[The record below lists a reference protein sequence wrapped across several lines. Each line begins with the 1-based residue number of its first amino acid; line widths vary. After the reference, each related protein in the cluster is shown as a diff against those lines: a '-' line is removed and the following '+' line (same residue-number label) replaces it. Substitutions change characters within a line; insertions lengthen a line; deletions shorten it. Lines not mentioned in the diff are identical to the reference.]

1 MSSISRRDFLKVAG
15 LGVGSAVLASEAALA
30 APPAKDP
37 NDHVGMLYDT
47 TMCVGCHACSAACRD
62 WNSTEAE
69 LDPSGLYDAPT
80 ELTADSWTLIQLHQG
95 ENENSFVKRQCMHCI
110 DPGCVSGCPVH
121 ALEKTEAGPVT
132 YDARRCIG
140 CRYCMYACPFDIP
153 RFEWEEVLPVIAK
166 CTLCSD
172 RIAAGDGP
180 ACAERCPT
188 GALIWGRR
196 GDLLEEAEKRL
207 VDYPNRYVN
216 KVYGKDDAG
225 GTSVLYLSHV
235 PFEYLGLPKLG
246 PEPIPGLS
254 ERTGNI
260 FIPSILLG
268 GPLLLAGIR
277 LISKRDGWG

>member
-1 MSSISRRDFLKVAG
+1 MSSVSRRDFLKVAG
-15 LGVGSAVLASEAALA
+15 LGLGSALLASNAARA
-30 APPAKDP
+30 APSLEEA

-47 TMCVGCHACSAACRD
+47 TMCVGCHACSEACRD
-62 WNSTEAE
+62 WNGTEVE

-80 ELTADSWTLIQLHQG
+80 ELTADTWTLIQLHKG
-95 ENENSFVKRQCMHCI
+95 ESENSFVKHQCMHCI

-121 ALEKTEAGPVT
+121 ALEKTAAGPVT
-132 YDARRCIG
+132 YDAGRCIG
-140 CRYCMYACPFDIP
+140 CRYCMYTCPFDIP
-153 RFEWEEVLPVIAK
+153 RFEWEEVLPIIAK

-172 RIAAGDGP
+172 RIANGDGP

-207 VDYPNRYVN
+207 IDHPNRYVN
-216 KVYGKDDAG
+216 KVYGKDEAG

-246 PEPIPGLS
+246 TEPITRLS

-277 LISKRDGWG
+277 WISKRDGWG

>member
-1 MSSISRRDFLKVAG
+1 MSSLSRRDFLKVAG
-15 LGVGSAVLASEAALA
+15 LGLGSAMLATEAAQA
-30 APPAKDP
+30 APPAEDA

-47 TMCVGCHACSAACRD
+47 TLCVGCHACSAACRD
-62 WNSTEAE
+62 WNGTEVD

-80 ELTADSWTLIQLHQG
+80 ELTDDTWTLILLHQG
-95 ENENSFVKRQCMHCI
+95 ENGNSFVKRQCMHCV

-121 ALEKTEAGPVT
+121 ALQKTAAGPVT
-132 YDARRCIG
+132 YDPRRCIG

-153 RFEWEEVLPVIAK
+153 RFEWEEVLPEITK
-166 CTLCSD
+166 CTLCAD
-172 RIAAGDGP
+172 RVAAGDGP

-196 GDLLEEAEKRL
+196 GDLLEAAEKRL
-207 VDYPNRYVN
+207 VDHPNRYVN

-235 PFEYLGLPKLG
+235 PFEDLGLPDLG
-246 PEPIPGLS
+246 TEPITRLS
-254 ERTGNI
+254 ERIGNV

-268 GPLLLAGIR
+268 GPLVLAGIR
-277 LISKRDGWG
+277 FISKRDGEG